1 MNENVAVVG
10 VLPDRFEIMG
20 DRVNSL
26 SDIQIKFRSGE
37 LEGTHIQKALT
48 VDGNCD
54 VEMRSDEDE
63 VVVEVLVE
71 EAGGLEVG
79 GVVDHGLGDV
89 VSFLV

>member
-1 MNENVAVVG
+1 M
-10 VLPDRFEIMG
+10 
-20 DRVNSL
+20 

-48 VDGNCD
+48 VYGNCNI
-54 VEMRSDEDE
+54 EMRSDEDE

-71 EAGGLEVG
+71 EASGLEVG

-89 VSFLV
+89 ESFLV